1 MGCGA
6 SAVAHDPVAN
16 VAAAVLG
23 APPAKTTIEP
33 LATPEDVVEFS
44 VVPAE
49 PKQPPSS
56 AQEADVAQADVAPGP
71 QPSENDAVA
80 PAAEASPRE
89 GSAAGAPPAAP
100 TGVGG
105 EASAGTIAYHEGDDR
120 LEWGK
125 ESWSCEGI
133 NELLEHCDSSHV
145 RHLLDECLPPVR
157 EDALVFS
164 SAYEELRKREGGPE
178 ALEELAH
185 ECAAIRQKVLED
197 RDGDG
202 ANASFDRGEGD
213 EEGVDNF
220 WNEPFFL
227 LVSAAKV
234 YSRFSEWVDSIAR
247 QANANTTHTACF
259 KPIAS
264 AAQKARRPAW
274 QNSGAEHQGEGD
286 AQARGWGSVVDVV
299 RASVVVD
306 DWDGILSTL
315 KAVRGDFDVEILRI
329 RNRFTAT
336 SDVPQIWGG
345 YRHIALTVRLL
356 GHGHVCELLVHHR
369 QLYNLR
375 SPESDERFRKFRDA
389 LAWSQDGAGG
399 VETFTQLLSPRP

>member
-1 MGCGA
+1 MGCA
-6 SAVAHDPVAN
+6 SSVPVKHDPTAST
-16 VAAAVLG
+16 AAA
-23 APPAKTTIEP
+23 APPAKASIEP
-33 LATPEDVVEFS
+33 LATPHDNMVEFS
-44 VVPAE
+44 AVPAE
-49 PKQPPSS
+49 QKQPPS
-56 AQEADVAQADVAPGP
+56 AQKLVVQADVAPGP
-71 QPSENDAVA
+71 QPSENDAAA

-89 GSAAGAPPAAP
+89 AAGGAPAAP
-100 TGVGG
+100 MGVGG
-105 EASAGTIAYHEGDDR
+105 ESAGTIAYHEGEDR

-125 ESWSCEGI
+125 KSWSADGLT
-133 NELLEHCDSSHV
+133 ELLEHYDSNQV
-145 RHLLDECLPPVR
+145 RHCLDECLPPVR
-157 EDALVFS
+157 EDALTFS
-164 SAYEELRKREGGPE
+164 IVYEELRKREGGPE

-185 ECAAIRQKVLED
+185 ECAVIRQKVLTD
-197 RDGDG
+197 RDGDD

-227 LVSAAKV
+227 LVSGAKV
-234 YSRFSEWVDSIAR
+234 YSRFSEWVDSIAK
-247 QANANTTHTACF
+247 QANANTTHTVCF

-274 QNSGAEHQGEGD
+274 LSSGDQNQGEGA
-286 AQARGWGSVVDVV
+286 AQARGWGSVIDVV

-306 DWDGILSTL
+306 DWDGILRTL
-315 KAVRGDFDVEILRI
+315 KAVRGDFDVQILRI

-345 YRHIALTVRLL
+345 YRHIALTIRLL

-369 QLYNLR
+369 QLHNLR

-389 LAWSQDGAGG
+389 LAWSQDGVGG
-399 VETFTQLLSPRP
+399 VETFTQLLSPRPAAIE